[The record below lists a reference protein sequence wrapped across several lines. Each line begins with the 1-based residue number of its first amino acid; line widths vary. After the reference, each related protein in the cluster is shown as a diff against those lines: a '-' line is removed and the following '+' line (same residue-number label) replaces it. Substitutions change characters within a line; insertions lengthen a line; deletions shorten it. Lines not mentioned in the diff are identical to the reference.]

1 MKKSSKVLQILTA
14 ILVLM
19 PLFCFFGGKNSIA
32 AEVEKQTVMLHKR
45 EFTAYPTEEIKNT
58 GEEMPNFD
66 GKPLAGAEFTAYD
79 MTQTYWDSYRA
90 TEGSHTNKE
99 AAAIDA
105 TLKATL
111 PNEGIVFSLT
121 DSDGKTVK
129 DLPVVSNKEK
139 AVYRFVETKKP
150 AGVVSNKSKD
160 FVLGLPV
167 HDEKTNEKLATVHI
181 YHKNEVKTLDLEFIK
196 YGIEVGQDAK
206 ALPGA
211 KFKLRKEGGGYYQDG
226 NFLAEASAAQIFE
239 SNKNG
244 EVSVA
249 GLNLE
254 PGTYIFS
261 EIDSAVSVS
270 GKQTKQTEEI
280 YHYKEEDVVTATVND
295 NMEIKYTYFDAVQ
308 AKKKGD
314 TAVAYNY
321 KTPEVNKVA
330 DDTTVEA
337 GQKVTYTI
345 TTTVPNDIERY
356 TTFTLVDE
364 YDARLALISSSEQIK
379 ESMKISDETITD
391 VTAVVD
397 TTGNPFTINLMPK
410 QLANYKGKT
419 ISFTVEMKVKGSTNL
434 TPLENKVTLEND
446 FYDKETTETVTTG
459 GYIFQKVDSVDK
471 SALANA
477 KFVIT
482 KKVDATTHYLVLNNE
497 EGKEVSGN
505 QAADDLNVSWT
516 TTKDKATILVSDQNG
531 AFGVYGLAKGEYQ
544 LQEIVA
550 PEGYVLLKDALHF
563 TVISGTNEF
572 KELEAMEVTNKQRGV
587 LPSTGGMGIVGFIAV
602 GLLGVSAAVLYF
614 KNGRKK
620 FEA

>member
-19 PLFCFFGGKNSIA
+19 PLFCFFGDKNSIA

-66 GKPLAGAEFTAYD
+66 GEPLAGAEFTAYD

-129 DLPVVSNKEK
+129 DLPVVSNKKK

-181 YHKNEVKTLDLEFIK
+181 YPKNEVKTLDLEFIK

-206 ALPGA
+206 ALLGA
-211 KFKLRKEGGGYYQDG
+211 KFKLRKVGSGYYQDG
-226 NFLAEASAAQIFE
+226 NFLAEASAAQILE

-244 EVSVA
+244 KVSVA

-280 YHYKEEDVVTATVND
+280 YHYKEKDVVTATVND
-295 NMEIKYTYFDAVQ
+295 NMEIEYTYFDAVQ
-308 AKKKGD
+308 AEKKGD

-345 TTTVPNDIERY
+345 TTIVPNDIERY

-364 YDARLALISSSEQIK
+364 YDARLDLISSSEQIK
-379 ESMKISDETITD
+379 ESMKISDKTITD
-391 VTAVVD
+391 VTAEVD
-397 TTGNPFTINLMPK
+397 TTGNPFTIKLTPK
-410 QLANYKGKT
+410 QLAKYKGKT

-434 TPLENKVTLEND
+434 TPLENKVVLEND

-482 KKVDATTHYLVLNNE
+482 KKVDSTTHYLVLNNE

-505 QAADDLNVSWT
+505 QATDDLNVSWT
-516 TTKDKATILVSDQNG
+516 TTKDKATILVSDQHG

-544 LQEIVA
+544 LQEIAA

>member
-19 PLFCFFGGKNSIA
+19 PLFCFFGDKNSIA

-66 GKPLAGAEFTAYD
+66 GEPLAGAEFTAYD

-121 DSDGKTVK
+121 DSDGETVK
-129 DLPVVSNKEK
+129 DLPVISNKEK

-181 YHKNEVKTLDLEFIK
+181 YPKNEVKTLDLEFIK

-206 ALPGA
+206 ALLGA
-211 KFKLRKEGGGYYQDG
+211 KFKLRKVGSGYYQDG
-226 NFLAEASAAQIFE
+226 NFLAEASAAQILE

-244 EVSVA
+244 KVSVA

-280 YHYKEEDVVTATVND
+280 YHYKEKDVVTATVND
-295 NMEIKYTYFDAVQ
+295 NMEIEYTYFDAVQ
-308 AKKKGD
+308 AEKKGD

-345 TTTVPNDIERY
+345 TTIVPNDIERY

-364 YDARLALISSSEQIK
+364 YDARLDLISSSEQIK
-379 ESMKISDETITD
+379 ESMKISDKTITD
-391 VTAVVD
+391 VTAEVD
-397 TTGNPFTINLMPK
+397 TTGNPFTIKLTPK
-410 QLANYKGKT
+410 QLAKYKGKT

-434 TPLENKVTLEND
+434 TPLENKVVLEND

-482 KKVDATTHYLVLNNE
+482 KKVDSTTHYLVLNNE

-505 QAADDLNVSWT
+505 QATDDLNVSWT
-516 TTKDKATILVSDQNG
+516 TTKDKATILVSDQHG

-544 LQEIVA
+544 LQEIAA

>member
-19 PLFCFFGGKNSIA
+19 PLFCFFGDKNSIA

-66 GKPLAGAEFTAYD
+66 GEPLAGAEFTAYD

-129 DLPVVSNKEK
+129 DLPVVSNKKK

-181 YHKNEVKTLDLEFIK
+181 YPKNEVKTLDLEFIK

-206 ALPGA
+206 ALLGA
-211 KFKLRKEGGGYYQDG
+211 KFKLRKVGSGYYQDG
-226 NFLAEASAAQIFE
+226 NFLADASAAQILE

-244 EVSVA
+244 KVSVA

-280 YHYKEEDVVTATVND
+280 YHYKEKDVVTATVND
-295 NMEIKYTYFDAVQ
+295 NMEIEYTYFDAVQ
-308 AKKKGD
+308 AEKKGD

-345 TTTVPNDIERY
+345 TTIVPNDIERY

-364 YDARLALISSSEQIK
+364 YDARLDLISSSEQIK
-379 ESMKISDETITD
+379 ESMKISDKTITD
-391 VTAVVD
+391 VTAEVD
-397 TTGNPFTINLMPK
+397 TTGNPFTIKLTPK
-410 QLANYKGKT
+410 QLAKYKGKT

-434 TPLENKVTLEND
+434 TPLENKVVLEND

-482 KKVDATTHYLVLNNE
+482 KKVDSTTHYLVLNNE

-505 QAADDLNVSWT
+505 QATDDLNVSWT
-516 TTKDKATILVSDQNG
+516 TTKDKATILVSDQHG

-544 LQEIVA
+544 LQEIAA